1 MNVNH
6 LYHPE
11 EIEDLYAIFC
21 LIVTELRTE
30 GFNLSFQFENFDFLR
45 NVLRVYDLYTW
56 FRFFF
61 YDEVGRRSEY
71 YWLANFLIH

>member
-1 MNVNH
+1 MNINY

-11 EIEDLYAIFC
+11 EIKDLYVLFR

-30 GFNLSFQFENFDFLR
+30 GFNLAFQFKNIDFLR

-61 YDEVGRRSEY
+61 DDEVGRGSEY

>member
-1 MNVNH
+1 MNINY

-11 EIEDLYAIFC
+11 EIKDLYVLFR

-30 GFNLSFQFENFDFLR
+30 GFNLAFQFKNIDFLR

-56 FRFFF
+56 LRC
-61 YDEVGRRSEY
+61 
-71 YWLANFLIH
+71 FLMMK